1 MTSCHSGKFSPAPPP
16 PAIRMRLILS
26 HTYAI
31 NIEQRQSCEEIS
43 LHDVSRRLDLL
54 THQFKRH
61 QTESSI
67 VLNEL
72 VNSLEACKSLNGT
85 EHLVRE
91 NTLLKQE
98 NKSLKEDLDG
108 YKNVVT
114 ELNTKLTAVKND
126 KASLLTV
133 I

>member
-1 MTSCHSGKFSPAPPP
+1 
-16 PAIRMRLILS
+16 LS

>member
-1 MTSCHSGKFSPAPPP
+1 MSFRQIQPSPPP
-16 PAIRMRLILS
+16 PPIRLRLILS

-67 VLNEL
+67 VLNEF
-72 VNSLEACKSLNGT
+72 VNSLEACKSSNGT